1 MTSDAPRPSRNRP
14 GRAACPAGAARPPW
28 PGNMRLAVALSLGLW
43 GLVGLAARALL
54 G

>member
-1 MTSDAPRPSRNRP
+1 MMASDDPSTSRDRP
-14 GRAACPAGAARPPW
+14 GRAAPPAGVARPPW

-43 GLVGLAARALL
+43 GLAARALL